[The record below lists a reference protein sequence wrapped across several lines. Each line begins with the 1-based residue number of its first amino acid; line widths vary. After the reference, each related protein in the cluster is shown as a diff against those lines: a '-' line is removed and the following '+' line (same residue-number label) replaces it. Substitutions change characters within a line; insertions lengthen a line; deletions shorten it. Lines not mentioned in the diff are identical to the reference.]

1 MEKKL
6 EKSLEVMKSQG
17 DKTNTLLEEEAARS
31 SLREEEAAH
40 IASDAA
46 RIAIDETLSIMKEK
60 GVTIGDDSGMTED
73 STSSDVELLNVT
85 TII

>member
-6 EKSLEVMKSQG
+6 EKSLDVVKSQG

-46 RIAIDETLSIMKEK
+46 RIAIDETLSIIKER
-60 GVTIGDDSGMTED
+60 GVTIEEDSGTNDDST
-73 STSSDVELLNVT
+73 TSDVELLKV

>member
-6 EKSLEVMKSQG
+6 EKSLDVMKTQG

-31 SLREEEAAH
+31 SLREVEAAH

-46 RIAIDETLSIMKEK
+46 RIAIDETLSIIKEK
-60 GVTIGDDSGMTED
+60 GVTIEEDSGMNDD
-73 STSSDVELLNVT
+73 STTSDVELLKV